1 MSREKGG
8 DFLKENTTR
17 LDIKKEY
24 NEQKGRSHRMA
35 SPLVYY
41 ENKVLTILNLHAKLR
56 KWQEDNGSKIRK
68 RGEIIWHKYKG

>member
-17 LDIKKEY
+17 LDIKNEY

-41 ENKVLTILNLHAKLR
+41 EHKVLTIVNLHAKLR
-56 KWQEDNGSKIRK
+56 K
-68 RGEIIWHKYKG
+68 

>member
-24 NEQKGRSHRMA
+24 NEQKGRNQQNGF
-35 SPLVYY
+35 SPCFYY
-41 ENKVLTILNLHAKLR
+41 KNKVLTILNLQCCKL
-56 KWQEDNGSKIRK
+56 
-68 RGEIIWHKYKG
+68 

>member
-24 NEQKGRSHRMA
+24 NEQKGGA
-35 SPLVYY
+35 TEWLLPLFI
-41 ENKVLTILNLHAKLR
+41 T
-56 KWQEDNGSKIRK
+56 KI
-68 RGEIIWHKYKG
+68 KY

>member
-8 DFLKENTTR
+8 DFLKENTTPP
-17 LDIKKEY
+17 LTIKKEY

-41 ENKVLTILNLHAKLR
+41 ENKVLTILNLHAKMR
-56 KWQEDNGSKIRK
+56 K
-68 RGEIIWHKYKG
+68 